1 VPGHKV
7 LAADI
12 RTEFLESLR
21 TPHYQQDWLQ
31 IKDAST
37 TTCEWIWDRPEY
49 LSYRESTKSSILHV
63 RGKAGSGKSVL
74 AKHVW
79 KRLSQK
85 LADSPRNDS
94 CALLYYCCDK
104 RTRPDETA
112 SSILR
117 ALIHQF
123 ISQRPSLFGVVVARS
138 ELMQSYPFLQG
149 VMTWTFDAL
158 WSIFKAVVINSQLQT
173 IHCVIDGLDESEK
186 ESTEVFLPLLTE
198 FLDQDTNGVT
208 VKLFL
213 TSRIEGH
220 IEDYLEGHATSILVD
235 SAVTRRDVE
244 TYISERLA
252 MLKKR
257 LKLDREGEQNLRQV
271 LVDGAEGMFLWAEL
285 AIKDLEKTYGLTA
298 KTLTNRV
305 RLFPSG
311 LNALYDRMLKKI
323 DGKCEDADTVRLI
336 RKIFTWIVLATRPLT
351 LAELRIV
358 LALQGDTEYLASLD
372 PLQNITYDLLHL
384 CGSFIEIVRTDD
396 TKTTKT
402 QDESSTFEDRSKNW
416 ENEDYTATVHLIHQS
431 AKEYL
436 IGSWCDLDGSL
447 SKFQVSSRAGHNEI
461 ARTCI
466 TYLLCRD
473 FENGPVRGDNH
484 EPNTDPTSTLAGLIG
499 QKLAN
504 HGFLEYATLYWP
516 THVRESSKTGEG
528 EHVLDR
534 ACEFL
539 SQFPM
544 QFESWYQVSFFLR
557 STRVDYTSGVTGVH
571 AAAFLGLCDVLR
583 LLLDRG
589 AEIETKA
596 TDNST
601 ALHDAAQNGCL
612 EVVRLLLNRGAEIEA
627 KTTDNCTALHY
638 AAQKGHLEVVEL
650 LLNRGAEIEAKTTDN
665 STALHYTAQNGH
677 LEIVELLLDREA
689 EIKAKTTNN
698 WTALH
703 YAALYG
709 NLEIIRL
716 LLNRG
721 AEIEVKDTDNWTAL
735 HFATQNEHLE
745 VIGLLLDQGA
755 VIEAKATG
763 NWTALHHA
771 AVYGSLEVVK
781 LLLKQRAEIEAKDT
795 YNWTALH
802 CAARNGHL
810 EIVKLLLDQGADIE
824 TKTIA
829 NWTTLHCAASGGHLE
844 VAKLLLKQRAEI
856 GVKDTD
862 NWTALHYAAQNG
874 HLEMAKLLLDQGAEI
889 ETKTITNW
897 TTLHCAASGGHLE
910 VAKLLLKQRAE
921 IGVKDTDNW
930 TALHY
935 AAGNGHLEMTKLL
948 LDQGAEVEA
957 KTTDNC
963 TALHCAASNGD
974 LEVVKLLLK
983 RGAGIGTK
991 STYNWTALHYAAQ
1004 NGYLEMIK
1012 LLLDQGAEI
1021 EAKTI
1026 SNWTAFHFAA
1036 EYGSLEVI
1044 RLLLDQGAEIEART
1058 TDDCST
1064 LLLAAQQGHLE
1075 VVKLLLEAGIT
1086 VNTQEYGNAMQVAA
1100 YIGKEALVHLLV
1112 ERGTGI
1118 SAQSDKFGDALQLGC
1133 IKGHIAVVDNL
1144 IQAGA
1149 DPNKVDEHGWTPI
1162 LCASQC
1168 QQKTVLE
1175 RLIAAGGDLRLA
1187 AQTTTPP
1194 PTSWSEIDKST
1205 HLLLDEN
1212 AMSVRYIG
1220 KASQHPSES
1229 CEPNQLYCSSRYG
1242 KHWSNMACRGSSEPP
1257 NSSPKRRFL
1266 L

>member
-1 VPGHKV
+1 
-7 LAADI
+7 
-12 RTEFLESLR
+12 
-21 TPHYQQDWLQ
+21 LQ

-49 LSYRESTKSSILHV
+49 LSYRESTKSSILYV
-63 RGKAGSGKSVL
+63 QGKAGSGKSVL

-79 KRLSQK
+79 KRLSK
-85 LADSPRNDS
+85 RLADSSRNNN

-138 ELMQSYPFLQG
+138 ELMQSYSFLQG
-149 VMTWTFDAL
+149 VTTWSFDAL
-158 WSIFKAVVINSQLQT
+158 WSIFKAVVVSSQLQT

-186 ESTEVFLPLLTE
+186 ESTEVFLSLLTE

-220 IEDYLEGHATSILVD
+220 IEDYLEGHATGILVD
-235 SAVTRRDVE
+235 SAVTRQDVE

-257 LKLDREGEQNLRQV
+257 LKLDREGEQSLRQV

-305 RLFPSG
+305 RSFPSG

-336 RKIFTWIVLATRPLT
+336 RKIFTWIALATRPLT
-351 LAELRIV
+351 LAELRIA

-384 CGSFIEIVRTDD
+384 CGSFIEIVRTDHR
-396 TKTTKT
+396 KTTQT
-402 QDESSTFEDRSKNW
+402 QDESSTFEDQSKNW

-436 IGSWCDLDGSL
+436 IGSWRDLNGPL

-473 FENGPVRGDNH
+473 FENGPVRADNH
-484 EPNTDPTSTLAGLIG
+484 EPNTDPTTTLAGLIR

-504 HGFLEYATLYWP
+504 HGFLEYAALYWP
-516 THVRESSKTGEG
+516 THVRESSKIDEG
-528 EHVLDR
+528 EHVLVP

-544 QFESWYQVSFFLR
+544 QFKSWYQVSFFLR
-557 STRVDYTSGVTGVH
+557 STRVDYNSGVTGVH
-571 AAAFLGLCDVLR
+571 AAAFLGLYDVVR

-589 AEIETKA
+589 VEIEVKD
-596 TDNST
+596 TDNW
-601 ALHDAAQNGCL
+601 
-612 EVVRLLLNRGAEIEA
+612 
-627 KTTDNCTALHY
+627 TALHY
-638 AAQKGHLEVVEL
+638 AARNGHLEVIKL

-665 STALHYTAQNGH
+665 STAFHYAAVYGN
-677 LEIVELLLDREA
+677 LEVVRLLLTRGA
-689 EIKAKTTNN
+689 EIEAKTTEN

-703 YAALYG
+703 YAARDGY
-709 NLEIIRL
+709 LEVVKL
-716 LLNRG
+716 LLDRG
-721 AEIEVKDTDNWTAL
+721 AEIEVKTTDNWTAL
-735 HFATQNEHLE
+735 HFA
-745 VIGLLLDQGA
+745 
-755 VIEAKATG
+755 
-763 NWTALHHA
+763 
-771 AVYGSLEVVK
+771 AVYGSLEMVR
-781 LLLKQRAEIEAKDT
+781 LLLKQRAEIEVRDIYNWTVLHCAALNGHLEIVKLLLDQGAKIEVKDT

-810 EIVKLLLDQGADIE
+810 EV
-824 TKTIA
+824 
-829 NWTTLHCAASGGHLE
+829 
-844 VAKLLLKQRAEI
+844 
-856 GVKDTD
+856 
-862 NWTALHYAAQNG
+862 
-874 HLEMAKLLLDQGAEI
+874 
-889 ETKTITNW
+889 
-897 TTLHCAASGGHLE
+897 
-910 VAKLLLKQRAE
+910 
-921 IGVKDTDNW
+921 
-930 TALHY
+930 
-935 AAGNGHLEMTKLL
+935 
-948 LDQGAEVEA
+948 VE
-957 KTTDNC
+957 
-963 TALHCAASNGD
+963 
-974 LEVVKLLLK
+974 
-983 RGAGIGTK
+983 
-991 STYNWTALHYAAQ
+991 
-1004 NGYLEMIK
+1004 

-1021 EAKTI
+1021 EAQIDCYTAIDIAAEHGSLEMVKLLLDRGAEIETKTADNRTALCNAARNGHLEVVKLLLDQGAEI
-1026 SNWTAFHFAA
+1026 GCTAFHVIAERGSPEVIRLLLSRRVDIEVKNPKTNWTALHYAARNGHSEVVELLLGQGAEIEAKTTDNWTALHCAVVYGNLEIVKLLLDREAEIEAKTTDNWTALHCTAWNGYFEVVKLLLEQRAEIKAKTIDNWTALHCAA
-1036 EYGSLEVI
+1036 EHGSLEVI
-1044 RLLLDQGAEIEART
+1044 RLLLDQGAEIEAKT
-1058 TDDCST
+1058 TDNWTALHCAAVHGSLEAVNLLLDQGAEIEAKTTDNWTALHYATQNGYFEIIRLLLDQGAEIEAKTTDSCST
-1064 LLLAAQQGHLE
+1064 LLLATQHGHLE
-1075 VVKLLLEAGIT
+1075 VVKLLLEAGIIM
-1086 VNTQEYGNAMQVAA
+1086 NTQEYENVVQVAA
-1100 YIGKEALVHLLV
+1100 YNGKEALVHLLV

-1118 SAQSDKFGDALQLGC
+1118 NAQSDKYGDALQLGC
-1133 IKGHIAVVDNL
+1133 IKGHIAIVDNL
-1144 IQAGA
+1144 VHAGA
-1149 DPNKVDEHGWTPI
+1149 DPNKADEHGWTPI

-1194 PTSWSEIDKST
+1194 PTSWSEMDKST
-1205 HLLLDEN
+1205 RLLLDEN

-1220 KASQHPSES
+1220 KVPPHHLES
-1229 CEPNQLYCSSRYG
+1229 CEPNQLCYSSRYG
-1242 KHWSNMACRGSSEPP
+1242 KRWSNKACCGSSEPP
-1257 NSSPKRRFL
+1257 NSSPKHRFL